1 MTTSNVL
8 NLQPSSAARG
18 AAAQDIG
25 VLEPGSAQSLRP
37 RVPMSLRVMS
47 GRAWVTLDD
56 GPNGERDQAAG
67 DLFLHAGQ
75 TLWVAAG
82 QHAVLEPLGTEVLQF
97 RWRAASAVA
106 REGRR
111 APGQPW
117 LAQPAEGDA
126 CRA

>member
-8 NLQPSSAARG
+8 NMQPGRVVS
-18 AAAQDIG
+18 AQDIA
-25 VLEPGSAQSLRP
+25 VLVPGSAQSLRP
-37 RVPMSLRVMS
+37 RIPMSLRVMS

-56 GPNGERDQAAG
+56 GPNGASDQAAG

-82 QHAVLEPLGTEVLQF
+82 QHAVVEPLGTEMLQF

-106 REGRR
+106 DDARR
-111 APGQPW
+111 AAGKQPW
-117 LAQPAEGDA
+117 LAGAAADGET